1 MAQIPLSSSAE
12 AERPDLDAERDDQ
25 VREIAPDVAYKQLA
39 IVNVMFV
46 GLPQAG
52 DGGWVLID
60 AGLFGS
66 AAAIRS
72 AARARFGGD
81 GRPSAIVMTH
91 GHFDHVGSLATLARD
106 WDVPVYAHP
115 AELPFLNG
123 TESYPPADPNVG
135 GGLMARLS
143 PLFPTSPVDV
153 GQWLRALPPDGSV
166 PPLAEWRAVH
176 TPGHAPGHI
185 SLWRARDRLLIAG
198 DAVVTTQQESV
209 YAAITQEPQMHGPP
223 MYFTPDWASAKRSVA
238 ALAALEPDLVITG
251 HGAAM
256 QGPEL
261 RAALHRLAEQ
271 FDDIAVPENRRG

>member
-46 GLPQAG
+46 GPPQAG

-72 AARARFGGD
+72 AARARFGGE

-91 GHFDHVGSLATLARD
+91 GHFDHVGSLQTLARD

-153 GQWLRALPPDGSV
+153 GHWLRALPPDGSV
-166 PPLAEWRAVH
+166 PPLPEWR
-176 TPGHAPGHI
+176 
-185 SLWRARDRLLIAG
+185 
-198 DAVVTTQQESV
+198 
-209 YAAITQEPQMHGPP
+209 
-223 MYFTPDWASAKRSVA
+223 
-238 ALAALEPDLVITG
+238 
-251 HGAAM
+251 
-256 QGPEL
+256 
-261 RAALHRLAEQ
+261 
-271 FDDIAVPENRRG
+271 

>member
-1 MAQIPLSSSAE
+1 
-12 AERPDLDAERDDQ
+12 
-25 VREIAPDVAYKQLA
+25 
-39 IVNVMFV
+39 
-46 GLPQAG
+46 
-52 DGGWVLID
+52 
-60 AGLFGS
+60 
-66 AAAIRS
+66 
-72 AARARFGGD
+72 
-81 GRPSAIVMTH
+81 
-91 GHFDHVGSLATLARD
+91 
-106 WDVPVYAHP
+106 
-115 AELPFLNG
+115 
-123 TESYPPADPNVG
+123 
-135 GGLMARLS
+135 
-143 PLFPTSPVDV
+143 
-153 GQWLRALPPDGSV
+153 
-166 PPLAEWRAVH
+166 PPLPEWRAVH

-238 ALAALEPDLVITG
+238 ALAALEPELVITG